1 MAGRKLFADTNLLLR
16 HLVQNHE
23 SQGAQASDL
32 IAASDRGEVSIIVLP
47 VVLAE
52 CVYVL
57 ESHYKLGH
65 AKVAEVLTVLLGSP
79 GFKITDLTI
88 YIDALDRYGEGK
100 AHFVDCV
107 LAAHGAARQV
117 PVATFGAGFKR
128 FSDVRVELE

>member
-32 IAASDRGEVSIIVLP
+32 IAASDRGKVSIIVLP

-107 LAAHGAARQV
+107 LAAHGATRQV
-117 PVATFGAGFKR
+117 PVATFDAGFKR

>member
-1 MAGRKLFADTNLLLR
+1 MAERKLFADTNLLLR
-16 HLVQNHE
+16 HLVQDHE
-23 SQGAQASDL
+23 SQATQASGL
-32 IAASDRGEVSIIVLP
+32 IAASDRGDVSIIVLP

-57 ESHYKLGH
+57 ESYYRFGR
-65 AKVAEVLTVLLGSP
+65 AKIAEVLGILLEGP
-79 GFKITDLTI
+79 GVEIADLTI
-88 YIDALDRYGEGK
+88 YIDALDRYGDGK

-117 PVATFGAGFKR
+117 PVATFDAGFKR